1 MERENAVRQEP
12 AWKRLYHTEPGE
24 RAAPAPS
31 PESRDRQVVLVVE
44 DDPNDW
50 EIYGKILWYN
60 GFDVLCAANG
70 VEGLRVAQEYR
81 PDLILLDLGLP
92 EMSGMELCRQ
102 LKQGPDTSDIP
113 LIILTAQPESQYGV
127 RAREEG
133 CHRYLEKPQSPLD
146 VLHAVEDV
154 IGPAP
159 PDAGGEPP
167 TMES

>member
-1 MERENAVRQEP
+1 MDRENAARQEP
-12 AWKRLYHTEPGE
+12 AWNRMYHTEPGDT
-24 RAAPAPS
+24 AAPVPS
-31 PESRDRQVVLVVE
+31 PDMRDRQLVLVIE

-70 VEGLRVAQEYR
+70 VEGLKVAEEYR

-92 EMSGMELCRQ
+92 EMDGLELCRQ
-102 LKQGPDTSDIP
+102 LKQGPAASAPVIV
-113 LIILTAQPESQYGV
+113 LSAQPESEYGEA
-127 RAREEG
+127 ARREG
-133 CHRYLEKPQSPLD
+133 CTRYLEKPQGPLD

-159 PDAGGEPP
+159 PDAAGEPP
-167 TMES
+167 TMEPH